1 MSTHVRRAA
10 GLALTTLV
18 LTIGMAGCK
27 RAAEAPPA
35 AAPAAAQAPAAPV
48 RTREQAMA
56 QLLALPEVQAWS
68 EQIEK
73 SSHGKIHGAVIE
85 DDPAPRVID
94 GKSYYQLSFVEN
106 RKQAVH
112 RRASFLVAR
121 TGDDIL
127 VEDGET
133 DTLQSLAEWRRNIR
147 RIELKPG

>member
-27 RAAEAPPA
+27 RAAEAPPT
-35 AAPAAAQAPAAPV
+35 AAPTAAQAPAAPV